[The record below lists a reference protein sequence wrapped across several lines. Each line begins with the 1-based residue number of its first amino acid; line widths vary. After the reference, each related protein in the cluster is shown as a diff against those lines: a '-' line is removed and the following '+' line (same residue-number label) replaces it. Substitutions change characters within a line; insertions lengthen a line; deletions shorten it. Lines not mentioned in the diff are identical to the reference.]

1 MEQDF
6 SLSPWAERPTSFLTR
21 VRSIG
26 EDLFDRE
33 RRYCASDHQ
42 NADRERR
49 YCASDHQTPIASV
62 GIARAIT
69 KKARSGDDP

>member
-26 EDLFDRE
+26 EDLLI
-33 RRYCASDHQ
+33 ASVGI
-42 NADRERR
+42 AR
-49 YCASDHQTPIASV
+49 AITKTPIASV